1 MTINRK
7 AMVFCLPC
15 QTKFWRLVSTVIE
28 LLMVRL
34 KYYLAMGSF
43 MRVILKI
50 INETA
55 QVFIITG
62 METTMMGNGSKI
74 EGLEEEESFLQMEGN

>member
-1 MTINRK
+1 
-7 AMVFCLPC
+7 
-15 QTKFWRLVSTVIE
+15 
-28 LLMVRL
+28 
-34 KYYLAMGSF
+34 MGSF